1 MSIGEKIKELR
12 KREKLNQEEF
22 GKKVG
27 ISKNAVW
34 NYENGK
40 REPSLEI
47 LTKISKAFDIPMI
60 DILRGYDSED
70 KIIDQLQEKFKDAG
84 FNDPLSEAIHY
95 ACNSVTNY
103 EYQQT
108 SKELNFAF
116 FEPFRYLIANKNNQ
130 EEFNYK
136 LTDFSEDELIAI
148 ENFLKEM
155 FEFKINQIKKNKN

>member
-47 LTKISKAFDIPMI
+47 LTKISKAFDMSLLEILVDEHGQVDEKDFNTLNTSEIDKRLIYLEPSKI
-60 DILRGYDSED
+60 EAIDVDFFITSKIDDILRNTEVQKKFNFSYDLFNEDNYSEFINF
-70 KIIDQLQEKFKDAG
+70 IIDM
-84 FNDPLSEAIHY
+84 I
-95 ACNSVTNY
+95 
-103 EYQQT
+103 
-108 SKELNFAF
+108 
-116 FEPFRYLIANKNNQ
+116 
-130 EEFNYK
+130 
-136 LTDFSEDELIAI
+136 
-148 ENFLKEM
+148 
-155 FEFKINQIKKNKN
+155 EFKLNQLKKNKN

>member
-47 LTKISKAFDIPMI
+47 LTKISKAFDMSLLEILVDEHGQVDEKDFNTLNTSEIDKRLIYLEPSKI
-60 DILRGYDSED
+60 EAIDVNFFITSKIDDILRNTEVQKKFNFSYDLFNEDNYSEFINF
-70 KIIDQLQEKFKDAG
+70 IIDM
-84 FNDPLSEAIHY
+84 I
-95 ACNSVTNY
+95 
-103 EYQQT
+103 
-108 SKELNFAF
+108 
-116 FEPFRYLIANKNNQ
+116 
-130 EEFNYK
+130 
-136 LTDFSEDELIAI
+136 
-148 ENFLKEM
+148 
-155 FEFKINQIKKNKN
+155 EFKLNQLKKNKN

>member
-47 LTKISKAFDIPMI
+47 LTKISKAFDMSLLEILVDEHGQVDEKDFNTLNTSEI
-60 DILRGYDSED
+60 DKRLIYLEPS
-70 KIIDQLQEKFKDAG
+70 KI
-84 FNDPLSEAIHY
+84 EAID
-95 ACNSVTNY
+95 VD
-103 EYQQT
+103 
-108 SKELNFAF
+108 F
-116 FEPFRYLIANKNNQ
+116 FII
-130 EEFNYK
+130 
-136 LTDFSEDELIAI
+136 TT
-148 ENFLKEM
+148 
-155 FEFKINQIKKNKN
+155 